1 MAAHAIPVSC
11 QTENNSTDQSECE
24 SIRENRAAVAETT
37 SALLKTRRRSPM
49 SSGKSKRV
57 AASRWTTALV
67 LAGMLVL
74 GSGLTTM
81 AQSVNSGSP
90 NGLEGTWRAQLTV
103 NDCQTGTVLRTF
115 PALFAFAKGGTFTA
129 TTAGQLPSLSTSLL
143 GVWRH
148 MHGNTYS
155 AESETFIFSTAG
167 AWIQT
172 HRLTR
177 IIEVGRSGNTYADIV
192 GVEIFDTHGNLIVT
206 GCGTTVASRME

>member
-1 MAAHAIPVSC
+1 
-11 QTENNSTDQSECE
+11 
-24 SIRENRAAVAETT
+24 
-37 SALLKTRRRSPM
+37 
-49 SSGKSKRV
+49 
-57 AASRWTTALV
+57 
-67 LAGMLVL
+67 
-74 GSGLTTM
+74 
-81 AQSVNSGSP
+81 
-90 NGLEGTWRAQLTV
+90 
-103 NDCQTGTVLRTF
+103 
-115 PALFAFAKGGTFTA
+115 
-129 TTAGQLPSLSTSLL
+129 
-143 GVWRH
+143 